1 MFKNYL
7 KTAVRNL
14 LKKKSFSFINITGLA
29 VGMAV
34 CFVLLSYVLNEVT
47 YDRFH
52 EKHNRIYRI
61 ASKLD
66 VAGRKIEIPGT
77 PGPFGPLLM
86 ESYPEIA
93 GIVRLKSKGT
103 AILSHGDKVFEE
115 DNICYIDPSFT
126 DVFTVQVVSGDP
138 KTFLNA
144 PFTMI
149 ITEEMAKKH
158 FGGENPIG
166 QIIRMDHKY
175 DYTVTG
181 VVKKMP
187 ENSHFKF
194 NMLGSLSTQEKIRG
208 DLDSWMGFNY
218 STYLEMKEG
227 TSIAGLAEKF
237 TQPLLDNMPD
247 QIKQLGVKIKLEL
260 QPLTSIHLQSHLEG
274 EMEPPGNI
282 AYIRILTAIALFI
295 LLIACINFMNLS
307 TARSTHRAK
316 EVGMRKVLG
325 AQRRTLIVQFLG
337 ESMLI
342 SFISLVIA
350 LILVQFFLPVFNR
363 LVVKNLVFNP
373 LQDWFILA
381 GLFAVTVFVGAASG
395 AYPALFLSSFLPID
409 VFRARFRAGRGHRIF
424 RNGLVSFQYIISIVL
439 ICCTLVIY
447 SQLRLIKNYNLGFDK
462 DQVAV
467 IQLRGEA
474 RKKSDILKNRILQI
488 PGVLKAAGSSLTPKL
503 DRNETKF
510 NFEGAEEG
518 TEQVLP
524 FLEIDEDYLDTM
536 GMEIVAGRNFSK
548 EFPTDRTAI
557 ILNETLCRQL
567 GWKDPLN

>member
-1 MFKNYL
+1 
-7 KTAVRNL
+7 
-14 LKKKSFSFINITGLA
+14 
-29 VGMAV
+29 
-34 CFVLLSYVLNEVT
+34 
-47 YDRFH
+47 
-52 EKHNRIYRI
+52 
-61 ASKLD
+61 
-66 VAGRKIEIPGT
+66 
-77 PGPFGPLLM
+77 
-86 ESYPEIA
+86 
-93 GIVRLKSKGT
+93 
-103 AILSHGDKVFEE
+103 
-115 DNICYIDPSFT
+115 
-126 DVFTVQVVSGDP
+126 
-138 KTFLNA
+138 
-144 PFTMI
+144 
-149 ITEEMAKKH
+149 
-158 FGGENPIG
+158 
-166 QIIRMDHKY
+166 
-175 DYTVTG
+175 
-181 VVKKMP
+181 
-187 ENSHFKF
+187 
-194 NMLGSLSTQEKIRG
+194 
-208 DLDSWMGFNY
+208 
-218 STYLEMKEG
+218 
-227 TSIAGLAEKF
+227 
-237 TQPLLDNMPD
+237 MPD
-247 QIKQLGVKIKLEL
+247 QIKQLGVTIKLEL
-260 QPLTSIHLQSHLEG
+260 QPLASIHLQSHMEG
-274 EMEPPGNI
+274 ELEPPGNI

-325 AQRRTLIVQFLG
+325 AQRRTLVVQFLG

-342 SFISLVIA
+342 SFISLVLA
-350 LILVQFFLPVFNR
+350 LILVQFFLPVFNS

-409 VFRARFRAGRGHRIF
+409 VFRSRFRAGRGHRIF

-488 PGVLKAAGSSLTPKL
+488 PGVLKAAGSSYTPML
-503 DRNETKF
+503 DRSETKF
-510 NFEGAEEG
+510 SFEGVDEG
-518 TEQVLP
+518 SEQVLP
-524 FLEIDEDYLDTM
+524 FLDIDEDYLDTM

-567 GWKDPLN
+567 GWTEPLNKTVFMWDVEETELVEKPYKVIGVVRDFHFETLHEPIRGHLIRFAGMPGDESSSSEIGRIAMKLRTDNIAGILSRIEEEWKAIEPKFPFEYSFLDDSFDRLYRSEQRMGRIFIIFTLLTVLVACLGLFGLASFTTEQRTKEIGIRKVLGASISSVILLLSREFTRWVILANIIAWPVAYFAMHKWLQSFAYRVDLQVWMFLLSGVTALFVSLLTVGSKTVKAAASDPVRSIRYE